1 MTQFTTNIWR
11 KEIQRYDTVH
21 YKHLEKGNRD
31 MTQFT
36 TNIWRKETQ
45 RYDTVHYKHLE
56 KGNTEI

>member
-1 MTQFTTNIWR
+1 MTQFTKTSGER
-11 KEIQRYDTVH
+11 KH
-21 YKHLEKGNRD
+21 RD

>member
-1 MTQFTTNIWR
+1 
-11 KEIQRYDTVH
+11 
-21 YKHLEKGNRD
+21 

-56 KGNTEI
+56 KETQRYDIVHYKHLEKGNTEI

>member
-1 MTQFTTNIWR
+1 MTQFTNIWR
-11 KEIQRYDTVH
+11 KETQRYDTVLQTSGER
-21 YKHLEKGNRD
+21 KHRD